1 MKLNTTYEE
10 KNSKARELKEFYKRN
25 KQFLVANKLG
35 DNTYKDSNILTNMT
49 SIILTLME
57 LEDNYM
63 ECAINEKDSVID
75 NLTEKSPEFYRMAEL
90 GIDLNRV
97 IEKDNV
103 KDRKRKKYGLSNE
116 VDEDANKARNF
127 KRNLLLSKQK
137 HYLIPDDE

>member
-1 MKLNTTYEE
+1 MNTTYEE
-10 KNSKARELKEFYKRN
+10 KYTKATELKEFYKRN

-35 DNTYKDSNILTNMT
+35 NNTYKDSNILTNMT

-75 NLTEKSPEFYRMAEL
+75 NLTERSPEFYRMAEL

-97 IEKDNV
+97 IEKEDV
-103 KDRKRKKYGLSNE
+103 RARKRKKYGLNDGT
-116 VDEDANKARNF
+116 DEEANKAREF
-127 KRNLLLSKQK
+127 KRKLLLSKQEQ
-137 HYLIPDDE
+137 YLIPDDE